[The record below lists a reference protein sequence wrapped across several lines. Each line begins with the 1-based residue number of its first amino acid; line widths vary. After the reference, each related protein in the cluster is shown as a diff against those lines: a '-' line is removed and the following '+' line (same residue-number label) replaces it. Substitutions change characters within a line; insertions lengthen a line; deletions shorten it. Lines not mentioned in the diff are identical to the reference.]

1 MNTAAEEHWRIA
13 ESGQSRT
20 RAHTGCKNR
29 CEVRSWCH
37 MNDSLRVE
45 AEAAPVLDVAAL
57 LGGDSPALLLHYHIT
72 LLK

>member
-1 MNTAAEEHWRIA
+1 MLRADSHAHGLIPATKIAA
-13 ESGQSRT
+13 
-20 RAHTGCKNR
+20 
-29 CEVRSWCH
+29 RSDLGVICH